1 MRERKLVLR
10 WAVPT
15 IIHLDA
21 EQSDNIRIVSIKEDK

>member
-15 IIHLDA
+15 IINLDA

>member
-10 WAVPT
+10 WAAPT
-15 IIHLDA
+15 IIHLDV

>member
-21 EQSDNIRIVSIKEDK
+21 EQIDNIRIVPITEDK